1 MDEWEDD
8 MWDYSRGGD
17 NQNFDEDGDDRG
29 GGDEGGDE
37 DGDERSF
44 EDGDDQ
50 GGDTEGG
57 GNEGEDLEFDQDFRQ
72 QSGYEKKSGT
82 GGPGGM
88 SEGRIKSQRTP
99 QEAAS
104 EQVLGILSSS
114 YSHLTEARKQ
124 KVVATIENT
133 KNFFNMNIEVLV
145 LAALWS
151 AENKKMERGEFQKWI
166 SSQESAKD
174 VNPMDL
180 LRYIRVVELK
190 N

>member
-8 MWDYSRGGD
+8 MWDYTQGSNYQD
-17 NQNFDEDGDDRG
+17 FNDDDEEKG
-29 GGDEGGDE
+29 E
-37 DGDERSF
+37 GDERSF
-44 EDGDDQ
+44 EEDEDSDGE
-50 GGDTEGG
+50 GDAGG
-57 GNEGEDLEFDQDFRQ
+57 GEEGEEDLEFDQDFRQ
-72 QSGYEKKSGT
+72 KSDYEKKKGT

-114 YSHLTEARKQ
+114 YTHLTEARKQ
-124 KVVATIENT
+124 KVINTIENV

-151 AENKKMERGEFQKWI
+151 AENKKLERGEFQKWVA
-166 SSQESAKD
+166 SQETARD
-174 VNPMDL
+174 IIPMDL
-180 LRYIRVVELK
+180 LRYIRVVQLK

>member
-8 MWDYSRGGD
+8 LWDYTQGGD
-17 NQNFDEDGDDRG
+17 YQDFD
-29 GGDEGGDE
+29 GDEGELGDRDEEGDE
-37 DGDERSF
+37 DERPFEEEGDE
-44 EDGDDQ
+44 DI
-50 GGDTEGG
+50 GGRD
-57 GNEGEDLEFDQDFRQ
+57 EGEDLEFDQDFRQ
-72 QSGYEKKSGT
+72 QSGYEKKVGT
-82 GGPGGM
+82 GGPGGI

-114 YSHLTEARKQ
+114 YSHLTEARRQ
-124 KVVATIENT
+124 KVVSTIENV

-151 AENKKMERGEFQKWI
+151 AENKKMERGEFQKWVAG
-166 SSQESAKD
+166 QESARD
-174 VNPMDL
+174 VNLMDL

-190 N
+190 